1 MDTVLFTDKL
11 PATLNRKCKIDGIQP
26 ISKLKILV
34 YNGDSY
40 ALLGQLPAQE
50 DIDNLCTVTAVKLG
64 DNISRGTVP
73 KYELQMIAD
82 NNSKWKIQSTSI
94 SMKNDATPKIVRL
107 YTPHESKQKNAGLQK
122 NSVRHSHPIL
132 QDAHRQKKQAISAH
146 ISNLAEKLISKE
158 KDVHLDAHWNNESE
172 VKDKSKIAEDTMYQG
187 WKF

>member
-73 KYELQMIAD
+73 KYELQMITD

-132 QDAHRQKKQAISAH
+132 QASHHHKKQAISAH
-146 ISNLAEKLISKE
+146 ISTLAEKLISKE
-158 KDVHLDAHWNNESE
+158 KDIHLNAHWNNESD
-172 VKDKSKIAEDTMYQG
+172 VKDKTKIAEDTLYRG
-187 WKF
+187 WNL

>member
-73 KYELQMIAD
+73 KHELQVMT
-82 NNSKWKIQSTSI
+82 NNNNKWKIQSASI
-94 SMKNDATPKIVRL
+94 QIKNDATSEFVRL
-107 YTPHESKQKNAGLQK
+107 YTRHESRQKNAALQK
-122 NSVRHSHPIL
+122 DLARHSHPIL
-132 QDAHRQKKQAISAH
+132 QAARDQHKQAILTH
-146 ISNLAEKLISKE
+146 ISALAEKLVSKA
-158 KDVHLDAHWNNESE
+158 KDIHLDALGSSTSE
-172 VKDKSKIAEDTMYQG
+172 VKDKAKIAEEKMYQG
-187 WKF
+187 WNL

>member
-1 MDTVLFTDKL
+1 MDTILFTDKL

-73 KYELQMIAD
+73 KYELQMITD

-94 SMKNDATPKIVRL
+94 SMKNDYNGPK
-107 YTPHESKQKNAGLQK
+107 
-122 NSVRHSHPIL
+122 
-132 QDAHRQKKQAISAH
+132 
-146 ISNLAEKLISKE
+146 NL
-158 KDVHLDAHWNNESE
+158 DH
-172 VKDKSKIAEDTMYQG
+172 
-187 WKF
+187 